1 MTAPVPETGAT
12 RDVQAGFLSR
22 NSKKALII
30 LHDLAMTAAALGLSL
45 ALRFDDRFLA
55 DRLAFWPYAIPF
67 VAFAGLVY
75 FALKLY
81 RSKWRF
87 ASLPDLIAIAK
98 ASAVLALAM
107 LVIDYLVLA
116 QNLYGGYFFGRQA
129 IAIYFGVQ
137 MALLGA
143 PRMLYRSW
151 KDSRAKAA
159 PDRRDAAPALLLGRP
174 SDVEVL
180 LRGIETGAVKGMRP
194 AGILSPRGAD
204 LYQVIR
210 GVPVRGELHDL
221 QDIVEE
227 FEAAG
232 TPIRRIVMTPAALAP
247 DAGPERVLDK
257 ARRLGVP
264 VLRMQSLEGAAPGAL
279 APVDIEDLLLRP
291 SHAIDGARVGGFIR
305 GKRCVVTGGGGSI
318 GGEICC
324 RLKNY
329 GAAAILIIENSE
341 LALHSITEELQRE
354 DGEAV
359 VSGRIADVREK
370 ERLAAIIRDF
380 RPDIVFHAAALKHV
394 PYLETDWSEGVK
406 TNVYG
411 SINTAEAAIAAGA
424 ACMVMISTDKAIQ
437 PVSMLGATKRFA
449 EMATEALDREPN
461 GTRLISVRFGNVLG
475 SNGSVVPKFKA
486 QIAHGGPVTVTHPDM
501 IRYFMTVRE
510 ACDLVLTAAS
520 HAGDQPKTAA
530 SPSVYVLKMGQ
541 PVKILD
547 LAERMI
553 RLSGLEP
560 GRDIEI
566 AFSGARP
573 GERLHEILFDQN
585 EPMVETGLD
594 GVMAAKTDAATL
606 QRITRWL
613 DGLRQALARND
624 VDAANAILRE
634 AIADYR
640 PGGDAEVGASSEGSS
655 AGSLPA
661 AASNPAPHT

>member
-1 MTAPVPETGAT
+1 LFG
-12 RDVQAGFLSR
+12 R
-22 NSKKALII
+22 NSKKSLII
-30 LHDLAMTAAALGLSL
+30 LHDLAMTAAALALSL
-45 ALRFDDRFLA
+45 ALRFEDPFLS
-55 DRLAFWPYAIPF
+55 DRLAYWPYAIPF
-67 VAFAGLVY
+67 VAFAGVVY
-75 FALKLY
+75 FLLRLY
-81 RSKWRF
+81 QSKWRF
-87 ASLPDLIAIAK
+87 ASLPDLIGIAK
-98 ASAVLALAM
+98 ASAALALAM
-107 LVIDYLVLA
+107 LVIDYVILA

-129 IAIYFGVQ
+129 VAIYFVVQ

-143 PRMLYRSW
+143 PRMLYRAW
-151 KDSRAKAA
+151 KDRRAKAA
-159 PDRRDAAPALLLGRP
+159 PERRDAPPALLLGRP

-194 AGILSPRGAD
+194 VGILSPRAGD
-204 LYQVIR
+204 LHQIIR
-210 GVPVRGELHDL
+210 GVRVRGGLQDL
-221 QDIVEE
+221 QDIIDEA
-227 FEAAG
+227 EAAG
-232 TPIRRIVMTPAALAP
+232 SPIRRIVMTPAALAP
-247 DAGPERVLDK
+247 EAEPEKVLDK

-291 SHAIDGARVGGFIR
+291 SHAIDGARVGLFIR

-318 GGEICC
+318 GGEICR

-329 GAAAILIIENSE
+329 GASAILVIENSE
-341 LALHSITEELQRE
+341 LALHSISEELSRE
-354 DGEAV
+354 DGAAI
-359 VSGRIADVREK
+359 VSGRIADVRDR
-370 ERLAAIIRDF
+370 ERLTTIVRDF
-380 RPDIVFHAAALKHV
+380 KPDIVFHAAALKHV
-394 PYLETDWSEGVK
+394 PYLEVDWSEGVK

-411 SINTAEAAIAAGA
+411 SVNTAEAAIAAGA

-461 GTRLISVRFGNVLG
+461 ATRLISVRFGNVLG

-520 HAGDQPKTAA
+520 HAGAQPKTAA

-566 AFSGARP
+566 AFSGTRP
-573 GERLHEILFDQN
+573 GERLHEILFDQD

-594 GVMAAKTDAATL
+594 GVMAARTKAADM
-606 QRITRWL
+606 QRISRWL
-613 DGLRQALARND
+613 DAFRKALARND
-624 VDAANAILRE
+624 IAAANAVLRE
-634 AIADYR
+634 AIPDYR
-640 PGGDAEVGASSEGSS
+640 PGGDA
-655 AGSLPA
+655 PA
-661 AASNPAPHT
+661 EKMDAA

>member
-1 MTAPVPETGAT
+1 MTA
-12 RDVQAGFLSR
+12 RDRHPWALFGVQAGFFSR
-22 NSKKALII
+22 NSKKMLII
-30 LHDLAMTAAALGLSL
+30 LHDLAMTAAALALSL
-45 ALRFDDRFLA
+45 ALRFDEPFLS
-55 DRLAFWPYAIPF
+55 DRLAYWRYAVPF

-75 FALKLY
+75 VLLRLY
-81 RSKWRF
+81 QSKWRF

-98 ASAVLALAM
+98 ASAALALAM
-107 LVIDYLVLA
+107 LVIDYVVLA

-129 IAIYFGVQ
+129 IFIYFVVQ

-143 PRMLYRSW
+143 PRMLYRAW
-151 KDSRAKAA
+151 KDRRAKSA
-159 PDRRDAAPALLLGRP
+159 PDRRDAPLALLLGRP

-180 LRGIETGAVKGMRP
+180 LRGIETGAIRGMRP
-194 AGILSPRGAD
+194 AGILSPRAD
-204 LYQVIR
+204 DLHQIIR
-210 GVPVRGELHDL
+210 GVPVRGGPGDL
-221 QDIVEE
+221 QNLVEE
-227 FEAAG
+227 AEAAG

-247 DAGPERVLDK
+247 EAEPEKVLDR
-257 ARRLGVP
+257 ARRLGLP

-291 SHAIDGARVGGFIR
+291 SHAIDGGRVGAFIR

-318 GGEICC
+318 GGEICR

-341 LALHSITEELQRE
+341 LALHTISEELDRE
-354 DGEAV
+354 PGNTD
-359 VSGRIADVREK
+359 VSGRIADVRDR
-370 ERLAAIIRDF
+370 ERLSGIVREF

-394 PYLETDWSEGVK
+394 PYLEQDWAEGVK

-411 SINTAEAAIAAGA
+411 SVNTAEAAVAAGA

-461 GTRLISVRFGNVLG
+461 RTRLISVRFGNVLG

-566 AFSGARP
+566 AFSGVRP
-573 GERLHEILFDQN
+573 GERLHEILFDQG
-585 EPMVETGLD
+585 EAMVETGLD
-594 GVMAAKTDAATL
+594 GVMAAKTSAADM
-606 QRITRWL
+606 QRVARWL
-613 DGLRQALARND
+613 EAFKQALQRND
-624 VDAANAILRE
+624 VAAANAVLRE
-634 AIADYR
+634 AIPDYR
-640 PGGDAEVGASSEGSS
+640 PGGDATAARSERRAST
-655 AGSLPA
+655 PA
-661 AASNPAPHT
+661 